1 VALLFKKLMGVFTG
15 SAMQRQG
22 HCRMINA
29 RAITFGARTGLSSFL
44 RHRSP
49 TALYFMSLR
58 QTGTPLATGMPFG
71 TESPL
76 FQRTRWRRRPGF
88 GRGFH
93 GKDVHRECPLWGQK
107 RSSAPGHSNVRF
119 APIAV
124 IGALGAEQQN
134 GWGLAEGSAWL
145 SEAQRHPVAFANSVV
160 FGVLEIWIGW
170 LAGWRVATN
179 RRQGPDAKWMI
190 LSVL

>member
-44 RHRSP
+44 RHPSP

-93 GKDVHRECPLWGQK
+93 GKDVHRECPLWVRSGHSVPTSRMSALPQK
-107 RSSAPGHSNVRF
+107 RSFVHDQPNGCFWPKAD
-119 APIAV
+119 
-124 IGALGAEQQN
+124 IGK
-134 GWGLAEGSAWL
+134 S
-145 SEAQRHPVAFANSVV
+145 VA
-160 FGVLEIWIGW
+160 
-170 LAGWRVATN
+170 
-179 RRQGPDAKWMI
+179 
-190 LSVL
+190 